1 MAISGFRS
9 RKSATTTS
17 WRVTLRAEGRERF
30 AVEKRRKPNAS
41 GVSVLA
47 GSDKPVIA
55 LAFSSSSRKRG
66 PIPTGLCC
74 ETLLEL
80 QLDEKMLPC
89 GYGSRRSPGRR
100 GEGSISF
107 QTALFNVTAT
117 LSIVIVRRL
126 SPTRSGMT
134 GRSSI
139 PETVVLESRGRGVL
153 DVPHSRGMT
162 AEKDTGPCSRGT
174 KCPSYWKQ
182 STLENKEGP
191 RECRMRVAPVAACAE
206 KKHRRQQPG
215 VHRISRHSLHNG
227 FNGFLRA
234 LPGDR
239 AFLPPSPRG

>member
-66 PIPTGLCC
+66 PITTGLCC

-80 QLDEKMLPC
+80 QLDEKMLAR

-100 GEGSISF
+100 GEGSSLLE
-107 QTALFNVTAT
+107 TARFNITAT
-117 LSIVIVRRL
+117 
-126 SPTRSGMT
+126 P
-134 GRSSI
+134 
-139 PETVVLESRGRGVL
+139 
-153 DVPHSRGMT
+153 
-162 AEKDTGPCSRGT
+162 
-174 KCPSYWKQ
+174 
-182 STLENKEGP
+182 
-191 RECRMRVAPVAACAE
+191 
-206 KKHRRQQPG
+206 
-215 VHRISRHSLHNG
+215 SLHVV
-227 FNGFLRA
+227 
-234 LPGDR
+234 P
-239 AFLPPSPRG
+239 PPSPPRY